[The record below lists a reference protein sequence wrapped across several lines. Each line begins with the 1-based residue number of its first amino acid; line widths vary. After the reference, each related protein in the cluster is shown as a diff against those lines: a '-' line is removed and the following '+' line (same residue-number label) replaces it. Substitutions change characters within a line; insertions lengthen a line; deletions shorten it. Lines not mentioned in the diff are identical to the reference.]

1 MREEEEEE
9 EEKCNGCFRAADDD
23 CFAAAD
29 EDGSDGA
36 LDRPRGGG
44 DGDDEAE
51 LDEDEVRGAW
61 RGATRAANCGRCRDL
76 ETPPRGALGCV
87 LPALRCSS
95 AFEGRDVEEWRED

>member
-1 MREEEEEE
+1 MREEEE

-36 LDRPRGGG
+36 LDRPRGG
-44 DGDDEAE
+44 DDDDEAE